1 MKNGMLTK
9 LNLQFF
15 GEGEGQGQE
24 QWQEQGQEVI
34 VNSNKEG
41 NQEGAN
47 NKEQDRIAELQAKL
61 AIEDW
66 KKENLQGLIDE
77 AVNKKVNPN
86 ETPEQKRIRELEKTL
101 SDMKE
106 TKEKADMLDGIMTK
120 SLENDNI
127 KMSPEIVK
135 DFVIK
140 GTQEETEAA
149 YNRLNDFIKKI
160 VSEKVEEGVNNR
172 FQRQTSNFNTGGQT
186 NSQTLSMGAKM
197 AKNKNK
203 TQKATSSFWG

>member
-1 MKNGMLTK
+1 MKKEMLTK

-15 GEGEGQGQE
+15 GEGEGQ
-24 QWQEQGQEVI
+24 EQGQEQSQEVI
-34 VNSNKEG
+34 SNSNNEG
-41 NQEGAN
+41 NKEGAN
-47 NKEQDRIAELQAKL
+47 NNEQDRIAELQTKL

-101 SDMKE
+101 ADMKE

>member
-1 MKNGMLTK
+1 MKNEMLTK

-24 QWQEQGQEVI
+24 QGKEQVQEVI
-34 VNSNKEG
+34 SNSN
-41 NQEGAN
+41 NEGAN
-47 NKEQDRIAELQAKL
+47 NNEQDRIAELQVKL
-61 AIEDW
+61 GIEDW

-101 SDMKE
+101 ADMKE
-106 TKEKADMLDGIMTK
+106 TKEKADMLDSIMTK

-127 KMSPEIVK
+127 KMSPDIVK

-172 FQRQTSNFNTGGQT
+172 FQRQTSNFSTGGQN